1 MKKRIVGGLGLIA
14 TLIVL
19 ILLQVPN
26 HLRYEIEDIIGNP
39 QTYFYDV
46 KMGVMLDDVE
56 GGYDEEINLDEHAN
70 VSINLAK
77 YNKDKVNV
85 FIYGKYVNS
94 ADPLVVVLN
103 EVAYNGQPEGK
114 LSNFYS
120 SNYINKHFVIN
131 LTKFI
136 KEGENRLVI
145 STGNVTERYDLNF
158 VKWSNYVSVQIAVW
172 SFGTIICRLI
182 GYLNRYPDFF
192 YR

>member
-19 ILLQVPN
+19 ILFQVPN

-56 GGYDEEINLDEHAN
+56 GGHDEEINLDEHAN
-70 VSINLAK
+70 ISINLAK
-77 YNKDKVNV
+77 YSKDKVNI
-85 FIYGKYVNS
+85 FLYGKYVNS

-114 LSNFYS
+114 ISNFYS

-136 KEGENRLVI
+136 KEGENWLVI

-158 VKWSNYVSVQIAVW
+158 VK
-172 SFGTIICRLI
+172 
-182 GYLNRYPDFF
+182 
-192 YR
+192 